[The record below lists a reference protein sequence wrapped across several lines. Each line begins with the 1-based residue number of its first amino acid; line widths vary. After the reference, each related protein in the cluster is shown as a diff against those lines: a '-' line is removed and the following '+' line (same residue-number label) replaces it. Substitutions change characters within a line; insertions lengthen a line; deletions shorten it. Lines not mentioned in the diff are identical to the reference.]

1 MEIAMT
7 KRSPD
12 KREQN
17 RLKKIENEKQRK
29 RYLAA
34 LCIKDGC
41 SLRDAARK
49 VGMSTYFVSEWRDRL
64 LDHKVVR
71 RLVKGRLRD
80 IDVYTWKPGF
90 KSLLG
95 TKKPGPKPGNCPKT

>member
-1 MEIAMT
+1 MT
-7 KRSPD
+7 KKSPD
-12 KREQN
+12 RREQN

-34 LCIKDGC
+34 QYVKEGC
-41 SLRDAARK
+41 SLREAARK

-64 LDHKVVR
+64 LEHRVIR
-71 RLVKGRLRD
+71 RPVKGRLRN
-80 IDVYTWKPGF
+80 IDVYTWKQGF

-95 TKKPGPKPGNCPKT
+95 TGRPGPKPGNCPKT